1 MEKTFLVVA
10 GQPVPLSTLLVG
22 GLALALVLLCAV
34 LIVVARGSRGQALAA
49 AGAAER
55 ERELDEKLADVSR
68 LQAELTG
75 RLGTIGEVLT
85 TRQSDLA
92 RLVTERLDTVGARM
106 GQGLE
111 ATTKATTEQLAQLGE
126 RLAVIDAAQGR
137 LAGLT
142 EQVVGLKDLLANK
155 PSRGAFG
162 QGRMEAIL
170 RDGLPP
176 GAYEFQAT
184 LSNGKRP
191 DAVVRLPGDN
201 RLLVIDAKFPLE
213 SFADLKSATD
223 DEVRRIA
230 GQRVRQ
236 DVGRHL
242 RDIAE
247 RYFLPG
253 ETQDLALLF
262 VPSESIYADIAEHF
276 EDVVQ
281 KAHRARILLVSPSL
295 MMMAVQVLQGL
306 VRDARVREQAHLIQN
321 EVRRLLDDVRRL
333 RERVGKLDQH
343 FRQAQEDVVQI
354 GTSADKI
361 TTRGDRIDMM
371 DFSTQAAPV
380 PNAAE

>member
-142 EQVVGLKDLLANK
+142 EQVVGLKDILANK
-155 PSRGAFG
+155 QSRGAFG

-262 VPSESIYADIAEHF
+262 VPSESIYADIAEPF

-306 VRDARVREQAHLIQN
+306 VRDARVREQAHLIQT
-321 EVRRLLDDVRRL
+321 EVRRLLADVRRL

>member
-34 LIVVARGSRGQALAA
+34 LIEVARGSRGQALAA

-142 EQVVGLKDLLANK
+142 EQVVGLKDILANK
-155 PSRGAFG
+155 QSRGAFG

>member
-142 EQVVGLKDLLANK
+142 EQVVGLKDILANK
-155 PSRGAFG
+155 QSRGAFG